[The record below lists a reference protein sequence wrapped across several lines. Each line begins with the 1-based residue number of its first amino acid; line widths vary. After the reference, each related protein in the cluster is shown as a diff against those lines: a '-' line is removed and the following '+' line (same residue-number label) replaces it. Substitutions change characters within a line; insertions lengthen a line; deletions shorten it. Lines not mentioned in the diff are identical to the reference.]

1 MAMGMMGKSKPPMG
15 GGNNPM
21 AGMDEELFGAGGE
34 KPSGDIGEDQIDAMF
49 GDEDMAANP
58 QDKLY
63 EGLSMAGY
71 TPTPEQVQ
79 QIMDILEG
87 GKGGM
92 APEGITPTDT
102 GMETTPMM

>member
-1 MAMGMMGKSKPPMG
+1 MAMGMMGKGKPPMG
-15 GGNNPM
+15 GGNPM
-21 AGMDEELFGAGGE
+21 AGMDEELFGAGKAG
-34 KPSGDIGEDQIDAMF
+34 PAGDIGDADIDAMF
-49 GDEDMAANP
+49 GGEEMEANP

-87 GKGGM
+87 GQGGM

-102 GMETTPMM
+102 GMEAAPMM